1 MYENQ
6 QSLHRQIEEVDPGWL
21 KAEVAAMTRGA
32 LIAIGLSL
40 AVGLSVSEY
49 LHHAKSGSDVRI
61 VVAPEH
67 PARVAS
73 GITSCADASSRCET
87 PASSR

>member
-6 QSLHRQIEEVDPGWL
+6 QPMHRQIEEVDPGWL
-21 KAEVAAMTRGA
+21 KAEITAMARSA

-40 AVGLSVSEY
+40 AVGLSASEY
-49 LHHAKSGSDVRI
+49 LHNARPVSDIRI
-61 VVAPEH
+61 VVAPH
-67 PARVAS
+67 QPARVAT
-73 GITSCADASSRCET
+73 GVTSCADASSRCAT